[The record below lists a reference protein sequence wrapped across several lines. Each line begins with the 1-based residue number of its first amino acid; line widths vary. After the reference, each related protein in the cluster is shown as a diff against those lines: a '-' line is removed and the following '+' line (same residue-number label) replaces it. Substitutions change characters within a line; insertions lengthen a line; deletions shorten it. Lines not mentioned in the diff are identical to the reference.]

1 MSRVDK
7 LDLYLIG
14 VGGQGIGLLSEVLIR
29 AADYAGYAVKGVDTH
44 GLAQR
49 GGMVVSNLRLG
60 ESAHSPLIRKQK
72 ADIVIGM
79 ERNEAIRGMASHL
92 KEEGE
97 LIYYD
102 TSWQTLATRLGREPD
117 VTTENIKELAAKHNI
132 KVSRVYLEDLE
143 DARMQNTVILANMA
157 KEEKIPG
164 VTEENYRQAMRDL
177 MKGSMLEAN
186 LELFDSIL
194 E

>member
-29 AADYAGYAVKGVDTH
+29 ACDYAGYTVKGVDTH

-60 ESAHSPLIRKQK
+60 DSAASPLIREAQ

-79 ERNEAIRGMASHL
+79 ERNEAIRGMVSHL
-92 KEEGE
+92 KEGGE

-102 TSWQTLATRLGREPD
+102 TTWQTLSTRLGKEPD
-117 VTTENIKELAAKHNI
+117 TSVEDIADAATEYDAKVT
-132 KVSRVYLEDLE
+132 RVYLEDLE
-143 DARMQNTVILANMA
+143 DARMQNTVLLAKMA

-164 VTEENYRQAMRDL
+164 VSVDHYKDAMRDL
-177 MKGSMLEAN
+177 MKGSMLETN
-186 LELFDSIL
+186 LELFESL
-194 E
+194 Q